1 VATPA
6 TEGIE
11 MDADLQARF
20 NAQIALEH
28 AAERAYLQ
36 MAAWAEAHDYNGSA
50 AWLRS
55 QAAEEGEHARLFMD
69 HVLDRGGE
77 VTLAAL
83 AAPRADFDDLL
94 TVFVA
99 ALEHERKVTASIGDL
114 YAAATDA
121 RAYPSLPLL
130 TWFLEEQVE
139 EEASVGTVVGELR
152 QVIDDP
158 SAVLML
164 DRELPGRRGSGSDT
178 EKH

>member
-1 VATPA
+1 
-6 TEGIE
+6 
-11 MDADLQARF
+11 MDADLLAQF

-36 MAAWAEAHDYNGSA
+36 MAAWAEAHDYSGSA
-50 AWLRS
+50 TWLRS
-55 QAAEEGEHARLFMD
+55 QSAEEGEHARLFMD

-83 AAPRADFDDLL
+83 DAPPNEFDDLL
-94 TVFVA
+94 EVFNA

-139 EEASVGTVVGELR
+139 EEASVGTIVGELSK
-152 QVIDDP
+152 VIEDP
-158 SAVLML
+158 SAVLLL
-164 DRELPGRRGSGSDT
+164 DRELSQRRGKEGESKD
-178 EKH
+178 

>member
-1 VATPA
+1 
-6 TEGIE
+6 
-11 MDADLQARF
+11 MDAELQARF
-20 NAQIALEH
+20 NTQIALEH

-36 MAAWAEAHDYNGSA
+36 MAAWAAAHDYNGAA

-55 QAAEEGEHARLFMD
+55 QSAEEGEHARLFMD

-77 VTLAAL
+77 VILAAL
-83 AAPRADFDDLL
+83 DAPRADFDDLL
-94 TVFVA
+94 AVFVA
-99 ALEHERKVTASIGDL
+99 ALEHERKVTAAIGEL
-114 YAAATDA
+114 YAAVTDA

-158 SAVLML
+158 SAVLLL
-164 DRELPGRRGSGSDT
+164 DRELSARRGDASGS
-178 EKH
+178 EQH

>member
-1 VATPA
+1 
-6 TEGIE
+6 

-36 MAAWAEAHDYNGSA
+36 MAAWAEAHDYNGAA

-55 QAAEEGEHARLFMD
+55 QSAEEGEHARLFMD
-69 HVLDRGGE
+69 HVLDRDGE
-77 VTLAAL
+77 VILAAL
-83 AAPRADFDDLL
+83 DAPRAEFDDLL
-94 TVFVA
+94 AVFIA
-99 ALEHERKVTASIGDL
+99 ALEHERKVTAAIGEL

-139 EEASVGTVVGELR
+139 EEASVSTVVGELGK
-152 QVIDDP
+152 VIDDP
-158 SAVLML
+158 SAVLVL
-164 DRELPGRRGSGSDT
+164 DRELPGRRGQEADGG
-178 EKH
+178 KR

>member
-1 VATPA
+1 
-6 TEGIE
+6 
-11 MDADLQARF
+11 MDADLLAQF

-36 MAAWAEAHDYNGSA
+36 MAAWAEAHDYSGSA
-50 AWLRS
+50 GWLRS
-55 QAAEEGEHARLFMD
+55 QSAEEGEHARLFMD

-83 AAPRADFDDLL
+83 DAPPSEFEDLL
-94 TVFVA
+94 EVFTA
-99 ALEHERKVTASIGDL
+99 ALAHERKVTASIGEL

-139 EEASVGTVVGELR
+139 EEASVGTIVGELSK
-152 QVIDDP
+152 VIQDP
-158 SAVLML
+158 SAVLLL
-164 DRELPGRRGSGSDT
+164 DRELAGRRGGEGGD
-178 EKH
+178 KG